1 MDECVLM
8 DETRTRGRRLA
19 AMLLCFLCL
28 VVCAVPAR
36 ADDGGFYVGVDA
48 TLALYE
54 ADYLKAVDSRS
65 PANVSANAGRILFSA
80 GAADSATMDAG
91 PVVGFRFALPAVPL
105 YLEVEGDLMTHRGDS
120 SGRLAGTGRQLGDV
134 WPESWSLAKDRS
146 YGLTVRVGTELP
158 GLGASIFAFGGVR
171 RVDAT
176 FKTSYSGC
184 LLVDACDAGQITYG
198 QEQHDEE
205 FDAWVAG
212 VGLEKTFA
220 SLSLRGQLRYVDHG
234 TSERVVRFDQVAV
247 VVPVTLETR
256 ELGVSVGLIWRP

>member
-1 MDECVLM
+1 MDGS
-8 DETRTRGRRLA
+8 RTHGQRVA
-19 AMLLCFLCL
+19 ATLLCFLCL
-28 VVCAVPAR
+28 VVCAVPAH

-48 TLALYE
+48 SLALYE
-54 ADYLKAVDSRS
+54 ADYLKAVDSRD
-65 PANVSANAGRILFSA
+65 PANASANAGRILFSA

-91 PVVGFRFALPAVPL
+91 PVVGFRLALPANPL
-105 YLEVEGDLMTHRGDS
+105 YFEIEGDLVTHRGDS
-120 SGRLAGTGRQLGDV
+120 SGNLAGTGRELGDV

-146 YGLTVRVGTELP
+146 YGVTARVGVDLP

-184 LLVDACDAGQITYG
+184 LLVDACDSSQITHG

-212 VGLEKTFA
+212 VGLEKSFA

-247 VVPVTLETR
+247 TVPVTLETR
-256 ELGVSVGLIWRP
+256 EIGVGVGLLWRP